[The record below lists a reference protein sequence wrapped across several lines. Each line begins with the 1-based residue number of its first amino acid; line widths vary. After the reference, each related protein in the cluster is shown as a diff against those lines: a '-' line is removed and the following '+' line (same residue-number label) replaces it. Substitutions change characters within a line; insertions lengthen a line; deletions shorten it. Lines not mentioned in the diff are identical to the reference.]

1 MKPAM
6 TESSL
11 SIRKGRGVR
20 LSSLLRG
27 LGLLWVSLML
37 M

>member
-1 MKPAM
+1 MAINYNVAKCKNPNGM
-6 TESSL
+6 E
-11 SIRKGRGVR
+11 GVDY
-20 LSSLLRG
+20 